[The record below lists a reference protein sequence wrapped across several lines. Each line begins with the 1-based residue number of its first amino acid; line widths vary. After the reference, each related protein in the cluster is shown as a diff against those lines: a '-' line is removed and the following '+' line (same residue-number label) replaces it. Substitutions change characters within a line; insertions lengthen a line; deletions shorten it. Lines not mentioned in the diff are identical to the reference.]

1 MSVIQSTQKEIRFI
15 KRKNLDE
22 ESRIVGNYYRD
33 LIRLYGIDCIYHKL
47 NLSEFE
53 NYKGI
58 VDQNTLL
65 KHAYG
70 YDIVPNYNLSAE
82 MITFAEVDQ
91 DIFNL
96 NKYGIV
102 SNTDINL
109 IFDSKQFACD
119 LATKAGI
126 YKEYKIDETEVICEV
141 PACTNEITSVQL
153 NDGSTISG
161 YLSDDIW
168 PYNLGL
174 GYAETYKCGI
184 LEGKMR
190 CLLSGYTLNT
200 EHTVICD
207 PYEHTDFKIN
217 FPANND
223 LYRSLK
229 YNIENT
235 DYLETLL
242 FLTFKVTET
251 KDVYGKTKYILHGK
265 THGSV
270 LFFDIER
277 MGKYAELIHPMV
289 GDIVEIDF
297 PDENNREKYEITD
310 CFDKQLTQDGINP
323 LLHKYVWKCKARRYI
338 ETDFDIGIPKNEADK
353 RLDEMYKYE
362 SIVQEQAAKQ
372 ISMYDTLTK
381 DTDVTEDAVY
391 GGYDGVVERY
401 DKQVITPENHR
412 EYTFIDNNTCID
424 VMIFDIGSKLVTDG
438 FDLYFIEA
446 DTNNAIKITNLDN
459 VPQLNGAVFESD
471 IKWLN
476 ATDNC
481 IVFVNIEGQS
491 NIIAFNDNSDHTV
504 FETNIDSLY
513 ESKIDIE
520 KINNNFDNFIKFRGT
535 KTLMWATSKN
545 LYVKFAND
553 LNKKIHIIV

>member
-15 KRKNLDE
+15 KRKNLEE
-22 ESRIVGNYYRD
+22 ESRIIGHYYRD

-47 NLSEFE
+47 NVSEFE

-70 YDIVPNYNLSAE
+70 YDITPNYNLSAD
-82 MITFAEVDQ
+82 MIAFVEVDQ

-96 NKYGIV
+96 NKYGII
-102 SNTDINL
+102 SNTDINI

-119 LATKAGI
+119 FATKTGV
-126 YKEYKIDETEVICEV
+126 YKEYKIDETEITCEV

-153 NDGSTISG
+153 TDGSIISG
-161 YLSDDIW
+161 YLSNDIW

-184 LEGKMR
+184 LNGKMR
-190 CLLSGYTLNT
+190 CILSGYELNK
-200 EHTVICD
+200 EQTVICE
-207 PYEHTDFKIN
+207 PYEHTDFKIS
-217 FPANND
+217 FPINND
-223 LYRSLK
+223 LYKSLQ
-229 YNIENT
+229 YSIENT
-235 DYLETLL
+235 EYLETLL
-242 FLTFKVTET
+242 FLTFKVTEVI
-251 KDVYGKTKYILHGK
+251 DVFGKKKYILTGK

-277 MGKYAELIHPMV
+277 IGKYAELIHPMV

-323 LLHKYVWKCKARRYI
+323 LLHKYVWKCKAKRFI

-353 RLDEMYKYE
+353 RLDEIQKYE
-362 SIVQEQAAKQ
+362 AIVQEQAAKQ
-372 ISMYDTLTK
+372 ISMYDNLS
-381 DTDVTEDAVY
+381 DNTDITEDAVY
-391 GGYDGVVERY
+391 GGYDGVVQQY
-401 DKQVITPENHR
+401 DKQIVTPDTHK
-412 EYTFIDNNTCID
+412 EYTYIDQNTAID
-424 VMIFDIGSKLVTDG
+424 IMVFDIGSKLVTDG

-446 DTNNAIKITNLDN
+446 NTGNAIKITNLDL
-459 VPQLNGAVFESD
+459 VPQLNGALFESNLKW
-471 IKWLN
+471 IK

-491 NIIAFNDNSDHTV
+491 CIIATTDSNKINK
-504 FETNIDSLY
+504 FETNLDSLY
-513 ESKIDIE
+513 ESTIDNE
-520 KINNNFDNFIKFRGT
+520 NINQNFDNFIKFRGT
-535 KTLMWATSKN
+535 RTLIWATANN
-545 LYVKFAND
+545 LYVRFAND
-553 LNKKIHIIV
+553 PHDKINIIV